1 MKEPLFII
9 TGLSSL
15 TGYRDQISRPMP
27 EQMARERL
35 QRELDNRKYQKHP
48 AYKRLKLE
56 RYEAVQLTIKWEE
69 ETWS

>member
-9 TGLSSL
+9 TGLSNL

-56 RYEAVQLTIKWEE
+56 RYEAVQLTIKWEDE
-69 ETWS
+69 QWS